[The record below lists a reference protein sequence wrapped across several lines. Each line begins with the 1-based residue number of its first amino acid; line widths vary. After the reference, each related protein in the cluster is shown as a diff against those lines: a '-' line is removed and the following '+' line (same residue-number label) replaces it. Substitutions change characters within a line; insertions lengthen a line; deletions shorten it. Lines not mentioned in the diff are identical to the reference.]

1 MSWPWSRTDSA
12 LLWDIRIPAQPAIGG
27 LSMTCAGDVLAPL
40 VDGRVVCIGA
50 P

>member
-1 MSWPWSRTDSA
+1 MSRTDSA

-27 LSMTCAGDVLAPL
+27 LSMTWRGDVLAPL